1 MIYPGT
7 RVKAESGGAD
17 SPAAAG
23 RDLRLLSYNI
33 QAGIDT
39 RQYRDYVTKGWKHLL
54 PNRERLR
61 NLNLI
66 AEMIHGY
73 DLVGLQEV
81 DSGSLRSGFVDMTEY
96 LAHRGGYPHWYR
108 QVNRNM
114 GVLAQHSN
122 GFLSRIR
129 PTRVSNHRLPP
140 GNGRGAMLLEF
151 GDGPEAL
158 VVCSLHLGL
167 SRRVR
172 GLQLGFIN
180 ELVCEY
186 KHLVV
191 MGDLNAGC
199 DSSEVRTFI
208 DKTGLTE
215 PACNQATFPSWRP
228 VRRIDHILVS
238 HALEVTRTRV
248 VDYALSDHLP
258 ICVELALPEG
268 VRLAA

>member
-1 MIYPGT
+1 MLGMNAQLQPGF
-7 RVKAESGGAD
+7 AEQPHLHGGT
-17 SPAAAG
+17 
-23 RDLRLLSYNI
+23 LRLLSYNI

-39 RQYRDYVTKGWKHLL
+39 RRYREYVTKGWKHLL
-54 PNRERLR
+54 PSRERLR

-66 AEMIHGY
+66 SEMLRGY

-96 LAHRGGYPHWYR
+96 LAQRSGYPHWYR
-108 QVNRNM
+108 QVNRNI

-129 PTRVSNHRLPP
+129 PSQVSNHRLPP
-140 GNGRGAMLLEF
+140 GNGRGAMLVEF
-151 GDGPEAL
+151 GEGPDAL
-158 VVCSLHLGL
+158 TVCSVHLAL

-172 GLQLGFIN
+172 ARQLDFIS
-180 ELVCEY
+180 ELVGAR

-199 DSSEVRTFI
+199 DSREVRDFI
-208 DKTGLTE
+208 DKAGLTE
-215 PACNQATFPSWRP
+215 PACDQATFPSWRP

-238 HALEVTRTRV
+238 HAIEVVHTRV

-258 ICVELALPEG
+258 ISVDLVLPQG

>member
-1 MIYPGT
+1 MSGKPASHGPAVAEKHQPI
-7 RVKAESGGAD
+7 RV
-17 SPAAAG
+17 
-23 RDLRLLSYNI
+23 LSYNI

-39 RQYRDYVTKGWKHLL
+39 RQYRDYLTKGWKHLL

-66 AEMIHGY
+66 AEMLRGY

-96 LAHRGGYPHWYR
+96 LAHRSGYPHWYR
-108 QVNRNM
+108 QVNRNI

-122 GFLSRIR
+122 GFLSRLR

-140 GNGRGAMLLEF
+140 GNGRGAMLVEF
-151 GDGPEAL
+151 GEGPDAL
-158 VVCSLHLGL
+158 VVCTMHLAL

-172 GLQLGFIN
+172 AKQLDFIGGLVSERKNLI
-180 ELVCEY
+180 
-186 KHLVV
+186 V
-191 MGDLNAGC
+191 MGDLNTGC
-199 DSSEVRTFI
+199 DSREVRSFI
-208 DKTGLTE
+208 DRTGLTDPPCE
-215 PACNQATFPSWRP
+215 QATFPSWRP

-238 HALEVTRTRV
+238 HSLQVVRTRV

-258 ICVELALPEG
+258 ICVEIMPPAG
-268 VRLAA
+268 MQDAA